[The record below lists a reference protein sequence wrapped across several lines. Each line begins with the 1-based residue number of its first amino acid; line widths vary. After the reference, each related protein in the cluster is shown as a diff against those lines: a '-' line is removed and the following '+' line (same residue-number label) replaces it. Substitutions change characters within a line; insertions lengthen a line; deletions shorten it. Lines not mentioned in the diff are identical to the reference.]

1 MADHDPFSLGD
12 SDDEG
17 ERKKDGK
24 AEGPEGVKTTAAE
37 TTSSGA
43 VSTEKK
49 EGEKMT

>member
-24 AEGPEGVKTTAAE
+24 ADGPGVVETTAAE
-37 TTSSGA
+37 TTSRGA
-43 VSTEKK
+43 ASTEKK
-49 EGEKMT
+49 EGEKIT

>member
-24 AEGPEGVKTTAAE
+24 VDGPEGVKDTVAE

-43 VSTEKK
+43 ASTETK
-49 EGEKMT
+49 EVEKPT

>member
-24 AEGPEGVKTTAAE
+24 AEGSGVVETTAAE

-43 VSTEKK
+43 ASTENK
-49 EGEKMT
+49 EWEKPT